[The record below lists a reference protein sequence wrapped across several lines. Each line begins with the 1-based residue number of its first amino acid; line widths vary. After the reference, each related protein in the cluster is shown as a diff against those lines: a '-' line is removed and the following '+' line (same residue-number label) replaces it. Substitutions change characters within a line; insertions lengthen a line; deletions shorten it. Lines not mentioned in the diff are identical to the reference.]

1 MIKNLCR
8 ILCFVLFFN
17 FYVMNFGMEVQTAYA
32 NSNTQNNN
40 NIIDISSGRD
50 INFDLSSS
58 GSDLLFD
65 FTRYLSS
72 GDRVES
78 LVLKRT
84 GKKTEDIS
92 ISKRDNNNDKVWKT
106 KFIAINGDTYE
117 LHATINIGG
126 VSRKV
131 LFNFVY
137 NNYDEGND
145 LTFEYKDNNK
155 LEITFPQSLLD
166 LYSPEDQITFRM
178 GQYSGN
184 QQSVI
189 SDKVFKVK
197 DIRDRKKVIDN
208 VKNSG
213 GGMYARLFIRGR
225 EYCWKVYAERGKFK
239 VIKAILESGKILN
252 NGDFEFKIKVTNSDV
267 SKVTNSEWGTWDS
280 SKKTIT
286 YVSKSNG
293 TKINHLDALRLNLR
307 ENEQNG
313 MMEGS
318 FSVTEIRK
326 LEKLNAKVRVVE
338 AENKVS
344 VTMDRSMIPFFNK
357 NSASNKIYV
366 YELNSN
372 FAKGPKV
379 CEKTSNVSD
388 TLANDMVI
396 GSGIKFSPSKNYL
409 VEFNNGSRTISMPF
423 IYTTLTTG
431 NNTIQYTSAKVTW
444 EYPSG
449 YTPVSGDKVEIF
461 LRDEDGGPNFPATP
475 KVSLVQGTSNVNLTN
490 TKSADI
496 TQIAPSTRYEAK
508 VVLSNQRGSVT
519 GYTQF
524 DTKTFALKKYIDIQ
538 NCDYDT
544 SSYWHVA
551 RHRAKNMTVTWD
563 FSPDNMTF
571 YNGDKVEIWIKPNGG
586 WDFSGYPT
594 TDKYRNPVFSRV
606 HGNNV
611 DLNNVKSGDIVIPSW
626 LDHYHVDVI
635 YTIGGKK
642 IITAKPDNVQGESGY
657 NRKTVEVM
665 VKTPNVQVTD
675 IQQTS
680 AKLTWEYD
688 HGFTPSSDSIVK
700 YVPEAGQL
708 VRAHIKKI
716 SSPNDNT
723 TSGFDEEP
731 LFEYEHGLNNM
742 DISRTKEFALTN
754 LDAGQSYRVR
764 FQHVLQKANTFDT
777 NSRVREFFVNF
788 TTGAFEITDLRAVQ
802 KQRSPIVDLS
812 WNTRGEVTFGAEDK
826 VNVYLKEG
834 STSEYPTQATKT
846 FTIGDGGVIN
856 GNGTGGQAS
865 TREGNGEGAQDVES
879 DGTQSQTIGAN
890 RTEIEL
896 PKYNTPYNIKVEY
909 VIKGKKI
916 HEFVQA
922 EASGELGVIITD
934 INTTVQTSKSSGTWK
949 AKVKWTYPEGYVKST
964 RINDKVK
971 IVLIKQPEQEERI
984 TTNTLTYEVNVTS
997 DSNSECEF
1005 NTLEQEKIYNVVVTF
1020 INNNTEVN
1028 KVETIFKCTKD
1039 LQVTSLI
1046 ASDVKAKEVN
1056 LSWDYFPDK
1065 DPDEKSK
1072 IKIYAK
1078 EVGAGVS
1085 TRTEDENQGYTELL
1099 NVGFSS
1105 SGNNVNVPTEIVFKN
1120 TASSR
1125 DGNNTT
1131 TVQLNKDK
1139 FKGFK
1144 SIKLKG
1150 LSPNKE
1156 YSVFVVYE
1164 HKKTRQDISGGVG
1177 PQGQEDNLGTEEQDG
1192 GLQGDEQHVDGPPS
1206 GDSDHSDQVPDTDSE
1221 HEIGGVPGVGVP
1233 GESED
1238 NLVDPQSGITGDVIQ
1253 GQDTIVPGVGALGA
1267 RSLRTETEQIEK
1279 PYAEVKFKTKVNTF
1293 KASVFTSDQAK
1304 ATFGWEYPPGYALQ
1318 AGDQVDI
1325 FIKEVRENGNSE
1337 TRSGSNNNGYGDAL
1351 LTLVHGTGEG
1361 KYDLNEV
1368 TRVDVSGL
1376 TPESKYKAKVQ
1387 FTMTGDNTPISTE
1400 VNIST
1405 KSFAIKSFEVDS
1417 YEEYDILV
1425 RWAVEP
1431 ENMKFGDADKV
1442 EIFVKLASDN
1452 NYPQEPSYMIQG
1464 HPSKDGDPDI
1474 DTTFSDYVLAETIG
1488 EEQNMKLVYTVGD
1501 KKYEKELTF
1510 TNTINPVKA
1519 SLFSKDATRALIQ
1532 FEAPDN
1538 YEFVSGDKLLIYA
1551 KDEFAE
1557 GQLETENF
1565 LAFEGVQSDSLS
1577 IADDMRLIE
1586 LSYLLPEAAYEVLV
1600 KLELQDGEVAP
1611 AKFEFTTGALG
1622 VTDVTL
1628 QSIKHNSNVI
1638 SWNYG
1643 DKEIDFYKDESKYEH
1658 TDKLIIAHR
1667 EASEGPIPEEL
1678 NAIKQLTHK
1687 EILGPD
1693 IKSVKDFNVEVK
1705 DPSKDY
1711 EVVVLYELGGL
1722 KYIKRFKTSNL
1733 VVSSSE
1739 DAVENNTAAINW
1751 KYPSNVSLGDADK
1764 TEVFIRKKNDTEYPS
1779 TPSNSSTGTGTT
1791 SYTFNELEGETEYV
1805 AKVQIVKEGLNI
1817 DPVEVNFTTKAN
1829 PAKDVIIE
1837 QVEDKIQGTKA
1848 KFSIPTSDV
1857 EVNKDGEIQL
1867 SMGDEQYKG
1876 FKVKLS
1882 DDGTSFIIEP
1892 TIPKKRYQNVEVQI
1906 PLKDGTSMTI
1916 TIKEFTTEP
1925 ENITQ
1930 DWLSNAY
1937 WFAFERFPDEE
1948 GYNYWYEHR
1957 MLTKKL
1963 NGEYFLKNLMF
1974 AEDEFT
1980 NRNLADRDL
1989 IAALY
1994 QIVVNRDFDEEGL
2007 NFWISI
2013 YNENLKNAQ
2022 GNKKL
2027 AQETLVDRMVHEPE
2041 FGKLCDKAGIFW
2053 RQSDQDAAGVVA

>member
-357 NSASNKIYV
+357 NGASNKIYV
-366 YELNSN
+366 YELNGN
-372 FAKGPKV
+372 FAKGSKI
-379 CEKTSNVSD
+379 CEKTSGVSD
-388 TLANDMVI
+388 TAANDMAI
-396 GSGIKFSPSKNYL
+396 SSGIKFSPSKNYL
-409 VEFNNGSRTISMPF
+409 VEFTNGSRTISMPF
-423 IYTTLTTG
+423 IYTTLTTA
-431 NNTIQYTSAKVTW
+431 NNSLEYTSAKVTW

-461 LRDEDGGPNFPATP
+461 LRDENDGPNFPATP
-475 KVSLVQGTSNVNLTN
+475 KVSLVQGNSTNLAT

-496 TQIAPSTRYEAK
+496 TGLAPSTRYEAK

-519 GYTQF
+519 GYNQF
-524 DTKTFALKKYIDIQ
+524 VTKIFALKKYIDIQ
-538 NCDYDT
+538 DCDYDT
-544 SSYWHVA
+544 SSHWRVA
-551 RHRAKNMTVTWD
+551 RHRARNMTVTWD
-563 FSPDNMTF
+563 FDPANMPF
-571 YNGDKVEIWIKPNGG
+571 SNGDKVEIWVKPNSGS
-586 WDFSGYPT
+586 DFSGYPET
-594 TDKYRNPVFSRV
+594 EKYGNPVLKKI
-606 HGNNV
+606 HGTDNV
-611 DLNNVKSGDIVIPSW
+611 NLNNVKSGNIVIPSW
-626 LDHYHVDVI
+626 LNHYHVDVI

-642 IITAKPDNVQGESGY
+642 IITPKPDNVQGELGY
-657 NRKTVEVM
+657 NRKTIEVR
-665 VKTPNVQVTD
+665 VNNPNVQVTD

-680 AKLTWEYD
+680 AKLTWDYD

-708 VRAHIKKI
+708 VRAHIKKV

-723 TSGFDEEP
+723 TSGFDGEA
-731 LFEYEHGLNNM
+731 LFEYEHGVENR
-742 DISRTKEFALTN
+742 DISTTKEFALTG
-754 LDAGQSYRVR
+754 LDVGQSYRVR
-764 FQHVLQKANTFDT
+764 FQHVLQKADTFDA
-777 NSRVREFFVNF
+777 NSRIREVFVNF

-802 KQRSPIVDLS
+802 EKKSRKLNLS

-826 VNVYLKEG
+826 VNIYLKEG
-834 STSEYPTQATKT
+834 STSEYPEEPVKS
-846 FTIGDGGVIN
+846 ISLN
-856 GNGTGGQAS
+856 
-865 TREGNGEGAQDVES
+865 S
-879 DGTQSQTIGAN
+879 DGTLNGDGSTSTRNGNNVGENAQNTEQQSEEDTSQVQGRNTTSIN
-890 RTEIEL
+890 V
-896 PKYNTPYNIKVEY
+896 PKYNTPYNIKIEY
-909 VIKGKKI
+909 VLNGKKI

-922 EASGELGVIITD
+922 EVLGELAVQITSITAGTQD
-934 INTTVQTSKSSGTWK
+934 SDSSGTSVV
-949 AKVKWTYPEGYVKST
+949 VKWDYPDGYSDNKDDTKDSVKLTLVGNQNANGQGTSHADIT
-964 RINDKVK
+964 LQNDGVFSVSSNTAEITGLKTNWHYTLTATFINDK
-971 IVLIKQPEQEERI
+971 
-984 TTNTLTYEVNVTS
+984 
-997 DSNSECEF
+997 
-1005 NTLEQEKIYNVVVTF
+1005 
-1020 INNNTEVN
+1020 TEVST
-1028 KVETIFKCTKD
+1028 VESNFQLTTK
-1039 LQVTSLI
+1039 LQVTSVV
-1046 ASDVKAKEVN
+1046 ASNVKPKKATI
-1056 LSWDYFPDK
+1056 SWDYSPISKKTK
-1065 DPDEKSK
+1065 D
-1072 IKIYAK
+1072 
-1078 EVGAGVS
+1078 GVS
-1085 TRTEDENQGYTELL
+1085 TINLYIKEDSAASSILSKNGEEDISVQGYEKLL
-1099 NVGFSS
+1099 SRTCSS
-1105 SGNNVNVPTEIVFKN
+1105 SGGGEIPESVDYR
-1120 TASSR
+1120 SR
-1125 DGNNTT
+1125 NQEVESRQGNEYTN
-1131 TVQLNKDK
+1131 LIEDK
-1139 FKGFK
+1139 FKKFK
-1144 SIKLKG
+1144 SIDIEHLD
-1150 LSPNKE
+1150 PNKT
-1156 YSVFVVYE
+1156 YSVIVEYKDMGDK
-1164 HKKTRQDISGGVG
+1164 HDGRQ
-1177 PQGQEDNLGTEEQDG
+1177 EQ
-1192 GLQGDEQHVDGPPS
+1192 Q
-1206 GDSDHSDQVPDTDSE
+1206 
-1221 HEIGGVPGVGVP
+1221 
-1233 GESED
+1233 
-1238 NLVDPQSGITGDVIQ
+1238 NK
-1253 GQDTIVPGVGALGA
+1253 
-1267 RSLRTETEQIEK
+1267 ETAK
-1279 PYAEVKFKTKVNTF
+1279 AEVKFKTKVNTF

-1304 ATFGWEYPPGYALQ
+1304 ATFGWEYPEGYEIQENDKLEIFVKEIKDSSTQRSGEYGEALLKLVQ
-1318 AGDQVDI
+1318 G
-1325 FIKEVRENGNSE
+1325 ENG
-1337 TRSGSNNNGYGDAL
+1337 
-1351 LTLVHGTGEG
+1351 V
-1361 KYDLNEV
+1361 DLNEI

-1376 TPESKYKAKVQ
+1376 TPESKYKAKIQ
-1387 FTMTGDNTPISTE
+1387 FTMHGDNTPIFTE
-1400 VNIST
+1400 VDIST

-1442 EIFVKLASDN
+1442 EIFVKLASAAD
-1452 NYPQEPSYMIQG
+1452 YPTSPSYMIQG

-1488 EEQNMKLVYTVGD
+1488 AEQNMKLVYTVGD
-1501 KKYEKELTF
+1501 RKYEKELTF

-1519 SLFSKDATRALIQ
+1519 SLFSKEATRALIQ

-1557 GQLETENF
+1557 GELETENF
-1565 LAFEGVQSDSLS
+1565 LAFEGVQSESLS
-1577 IADDMRLIE
+1577 IPDDMRLIE

-1600 KLELQDGEVAP
+1600 KLELQDGEAAP
-1611 AKFEFTTGALG
+1611 AKFEFTTGALN

-1628 QSIKHNSNVI
+1628 ESIKHNSNVI

-1667 EASEGPIPEEL
+1667 EASEGPIPEEI

-1693 IKSVKDFNVEVK
+1693 IRSVKDFNVEVE

-1739 DAVENNTAAINW
+1739 DALQNNTAAINW

>member
-50 INFDLSSS
+50 INFEIRNENKYVV
-58 GSDLLFD
+58 FD
-65 FTRYLSS
+65 FNSFLSA
-72 GDRVES
+72 
-78 LVLKRT
+78 
-84 GKKTEDIS
+84 
-92 ISKRDNNNDKVWKT
+92 NDKVEQFTLKKEGKTITSQVVDNNTKKAWKA
-106 KFIAINGDTYE
+106 KFLPLNGEKYSIE
-117 LHATINIGG
+117 AVVNIGG
-126 VSRKV
+126 QNKKA

-137 NNYDEGND
+137 NDYDMGNEPQLKFNNNDFEAIFDENWLNSFNDDETIEIYGESSYGNNIFNKVTTTVRD
-145 LTFEYKDNNK
+145 LKGK
-155 LEITFPQSLLD
+155 Q
-166 LYSPEDQITFRM
+166 
-178 GQYSGN
+178 
-184 QQSVI
+184 
-189 SDKVFKVK
+189 
-197 DIRDRKKVIDN
+197 RKQVWQN
-208 VKNSG
+208 VKSNFRNDAG
-213 GGMYARLFIRGR
+213 YWFKAKVRGR
-225 EYCWKVYAERGKFK
+225 EYVWKIFTQNRGNSITLQVIPIELKKIDYRNNSDNVDYEVVFKDPKGGSNLTIGNDHRFRRVSGNYGTITDKTKKIAKITDENLSINRDHTLRLEKGSEAWEGKFGLCIFYK
-239 VIKAILESGKILN
+239 
-252 NGDFEFKIKVTNSDV
+252 F
-267 SKVTNSEWGTWDS
+267 
-280 SKKTIT
+280 
-286 YVSKSNG
+286 
-293 TKINHLDALRLNLR
+293 
-307 ENEQNG
+307 
-313 MMEGS
+313 
-318 FSVTEIRK
+318 
-326 LEKLNAKVRVVE
+326 EKLNAKVKVVE
-338 AENKVS
+338 AENKVK
-344 VTMDRSMIPFFNK
+344 VTMQPNMKPFFNK
-357 NSASNKIYV
+357 NGGSNKIYV
-366 YELNSN
+366 HELSDN
-372 FAKGPKV
+372 FTKGTKV
-379 CEKTSNVSD
+379 CEKTSGVSD
-388 TLANDMVI
+388 TLENEMNI
-396 GSGIKFSPSKNYL
+396 ISGVKFSTNKNYI
-409 VEFNNGSRTISMPF
+409 VEFTNGTNTISMPF
-423 IYTTLTTG
+423 FYTTLTTG

-461 LRDEDGGPNFPATP
+461 LRDEDDGPNFPATP
-475 KVSLVQGTSNVNLTN
+475 KVSLVQGTNNVNLTN
-490 TKSADI
+490 TKSADV

-571 YNGDKVEIWIKPNGG
+571 SNGDKVEIWIKPNGG

-594 TDKYRNPVFSRV
+594 TDKYRNPVFKKV
-606 HGNNV
+606 HGEQGV
-611 DLNNVKSGDIVIPSW
+611 DLNTVKSGDIVIPSW

-688 HGFTPSSDSIVK
+688 HGFNPSSDSIVK

-802 KQRSPIVDLS
+802 EKKSRKLNLS

-826 VNVYLKEG
+826 VNIYLKEG
-834 STSEYPTQATKT
+834 STSEYPEEPVKS
-846 FTIGDGGVIN
+846 ISLN
-856 GNGTGGQAS
+856 
-865 TREGNGEGAQDVES
+865 S
-879 DGTQSQTIGAN
+879 DGTLNGDGSTSTRNGNNVGENAQNTEQQSEEDTSQVQGRNTTSIN
-890 RTEIEL
+890 V
-896 PKYNTPYNIKVEY
+896 PKYNTPYNIKIEY
-909 VIKGKKI
+909 VLNGKKI

-922 EASGELGVIITD
+922 EVLGELAVQITSITAGTQD
-934 INTTVQTSKSSGTWK
+934 SDSSNTRVV
-949 AKVKWTYPEGYVKST
+949 VKWDYPDGYSDNKDDTKDSVKLTLVGNQNANGQGTSHADIT
-964 RINDKVK
+964 LQNDGVFSVSSNTAEITGLKTNWHYTLTATFINDK
-971 IVLIKQPEQEERI
+971 
-984 TTNTLTYEVNVTS
+984 
-997 DSNSECEF
+997 
-1005 NTLEQEKIYNVVVTF
+1005 
-1020 INNNTEVN
+1020 TEVST
-1028 KVETIFKCTKD
+1028 VESNFQLTTK
-1039 LQVTSLI
+1039 LQVTSVV
-1046 ASDVKAKEVN
+1046 ASNVKPKKATI
-1056 LSWDYFPDK
+1056 SWDYSPISKKTK
-1065 DPDEKSK
+1065 D
-1072 IKIYAK
+1072 
-1078 EVGAGVS
+1078 GVS
-1085 TRTEDENQGYTELL
+1085 TINLYIKEDSAASSILSKNGEEDISVQGYKKLL
-1099 NVGFSS
+1099 SRTCSS
-1105 SGNNVNVPTEIVFKN
+1105 IGGGEIPESVDYRSRNQEVESRQGNEYTNLIE
-1120 TASSR
+1120 
-1125 DGNNTT
+1125 
-1131 TVQLNKDK
+1131 DK
-1139 FKGFK
+1139 FKKFK
-1144 SIKLKG
+1144 SIDIEHLD
-1150 LSPNKE
+1150 PNKT
-1156 YSVFVVYE
+1156 YSVIVEYKDMGDK
-1164 HKKTRQDISGGVG
+1164 HDGRQ
-1177 PQGQEDNLGTEEQDG
+1177 EQ
-1192 GLQGDEQHVDGPPS
+1192 Q
-1206 GDSDHSDQVPDTDSE
+1206 
-1221 HEIGGVPGVGVP
+1221 
-1233 GESED
+1233 
-1238 NLVDPQSGITGDVIQ
+1238 NK
-1253 GQDTIVPGVGALGA
+1253 
-1267 RSLRTETEQIEK
+1267 ETAK
-1279 PYAEVKFKTKVNTF
+1279 AEVKFKTKVNTF

-1304 ATFGWEYPPGYALQ
+1304 ATFGWEYPEGYEIQENDKLEIFVKEIKDSSTQRSGEYGEALLKLVQ
-1318 AGDQVDI
+1318 G
-1325 FIKEVRENGNSE
+1325 ENG
-1337 TRSGSNNNGYGDAL
+1337 
-1351 LTLVHGTGEG
+1351 V
-1361 KYDLNEV
+1361 DLNEI

-1376 TPESKYKAKVQ
+1376 TPESKYKAKIQ
-1387 FTMTGDNTPISTE
+1387 FTMHGDNTPIFTE
-1400 VNIST
+1400 VDIST

-1442 EIFVKLASDN
+1442 EIFVKLASAAD
-1452 NYPQEPSYMIQG
+1452 YPTSPSYMIQG

-1488 EEQNMKLVYTVGD
+1488 AEQNMKLVYTVGD
-1501 KKYEKELTF
+1501 RKYEKELTF

-1519 SLFSKDATRALIQ
+1519 SLFSKEATRALIQ

-1557 GQLETENF
+1557 GELETENF
-1565 LAFEGVQSDSLS
+1565 LAFEGVQSESLS
-1577 IADDMRLIE
+1577 IPDDMRLIE

-1600 KLELQDGEVAP
+1600 KLELQDGEAAP
-1611 AKFEFTTGALG
+1611 AKFEFTTGALN

-1628 QSIKHNSNVI
+1628 ESIKHNSNVI

-1667 EASEGPIPEEL
+1667 EASEGPIPEEI

-1693 IKSVKDFNVEVK
+1693 IRSVKDFNVEVE

-1739 DAVENNTAAINW
+1739 DALQNNTAAINW